1 MLSPPRNWRVLT
13 FLCISVIYWYNLRD
27 KQEDILATTVYEI
40 VEIELSNGETITIRP
55 LPIKQ
60 LRKFMELIN
69 SMQNVDVESDSDA
82 MEIFIKAA
90 MVCLET
96 FKPELAKDK
105 DKFEE
110 LIEVPTMM
118 KILEIAG
125 GLKLS
130 DPNLLG
136 AALVGTN

>member
-1 MLSPPRNWRVLT
+1 MATAV
-13 FLCISVIYWYNLRD
+13 Y
-27 KQEDILATTVYEI
+27 DIL
-40 VEIELSNGETITIRP
+40 EIELNDGSSLTLKP

-60 LRKFMELIN
+60 LRKFMEVIKEMELPEN
-69 SMQNVDVESDSDA
+69 EAEDA
-82 MEIFIKAA
+82 AMDIFIKAA
-90 MVCLET
+90 MVCLEVS
-96 FKPELAKDK
+96 KPELSKDK

-125 GLKLS
+125 GLKLT

>member
-1 MLSPPRNWRVLT
+1 MTTS
-13 FLCISVIYWYNLRD
+13 IYD
-27 KQEDILATTVYEI
+27 TA
-40 VEIELSNGETITIRP
+40 ELELENGETLFVKP

-60 LRKFMELIN
+60 LKKFMSVVREL
-69 SMQNVDVESDSDA
+69 DSENIETEEDA

-90 MVCLET
+90 MVCVEKT
-96 FKPELAKDK
+96 NPELGKDK
-105 DKFEE
+105 EKFEDAVN
-110 LIEVPTMM
+110 VPTMM

-125 GLKLS
+125 GLKLN

>member
-1 MLSPPRNWRVLT
+1 M
-13 FLCISVIYWYNLRD
+13 
-27 KQEDILATTVYEI
+27 ATTVYDI
-40 VEIELSNGETITIRP
+40 VDIELSDGTNITLKP

-60 LRKFMELIN
+60 LRKFMEVIQG
-69 SMQNVDVESDSDA
+69 MDKEDIGED
-82 MEIFIKAA
+82 AA
-90 MVCLET
+90 MDVFIEAAMICLQVSRPDLST
-96 FKPELAKDK
+96 DR

-110 LIEVPTMM
+110 LIEIPTMM

-125 GLKLS
+125 GLKLT

>member
-1 MLSPPRNWRVLT
+1 VYDVL
-13 FLCISVIYWYNLRD
+13 
-27 KQEDILATTVYEI
+27 
-40 VEIELSNGETITIRP
+40 EIELSDGTTLELKP

-60 LRKFMELIN
+60 LRKFMEVIN
-69 SMQNVDVESDSDA
+69 SMQEQENENPDVA
-82 MEIFIKAA
+82 MDIFVQAA
-90 MVCLET
+90 MVCLESI
-96 FKPELAKDK
+96 KPELSKDK

-118 KILEIAG
+118 KILEVVG
-125 GLKLS
+125 GLKLT

>member
-1 MLSPPRNWRVLT
+1 
-13 FLCISVIYWYNLRD
+13 
-27 KQEDILATTVYEI
+27 LATTVYDI
-40 VEIELSNGETITIRP
+40 LDIQLSDGSSVELKP

-60 LRKFMELIN
+60 LRKFMEVIN
-69 SMQNVDVESDSDA
+69 EMQDTDDSNPNAA

-90 MVCLET
+90 MICLANIRPDIAESQ
-96 FKPELAKDK
+96 E
-105 DKFEE
+105 KFEE

-118 KILEIAG
+118 KILEVVG
-125 GLKLS
+125 GLKLT